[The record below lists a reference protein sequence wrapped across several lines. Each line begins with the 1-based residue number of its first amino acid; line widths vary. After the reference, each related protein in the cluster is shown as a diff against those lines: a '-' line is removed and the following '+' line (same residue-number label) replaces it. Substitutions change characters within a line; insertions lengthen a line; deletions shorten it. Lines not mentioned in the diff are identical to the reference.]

1 MRNTILAVSIAT
13 ALAATSLAFA
23 APGGGYG
30 PGAGNGPGCVNA
42 GQGCGFGPGAGG
54 GRGAGYG
61 AGYGGGLMTDE
72 ERTAHREAMH
82 SFKSVDECK
91 AYWTQHRAAMTARAQ
106 QQDITPGPG
115 PRGDPCERMA
125 ARGFFN

>member
-13 ALAATSLAFA
+13 AMAATSLAFA

-30 PGAGNGPGCVNA
+30 PGAGYGQGCANS
-42 GQGCGFGPGAGG
+42 GQGCGYGPGAGG

-61 AGYGGGLMTDE
+61 AGLMTEE
-72 ERTAHREAMH
+72 ERAAHRAAMH
-82 SFKSVDECK
+82 SLKSVDECR

-106 QQDITPGPG
+106 QQGITPGPG
-115 PRGDPCERMA
+115 PRVDPCERMA
-125 ARGFFN
+125 ARGFFD